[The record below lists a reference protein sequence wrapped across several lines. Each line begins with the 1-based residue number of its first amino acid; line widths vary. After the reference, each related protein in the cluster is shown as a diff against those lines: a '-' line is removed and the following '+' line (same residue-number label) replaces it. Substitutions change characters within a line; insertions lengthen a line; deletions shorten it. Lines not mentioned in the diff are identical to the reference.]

1 MSPRAGGGAF
11 FSRAAAQKLALAAG
25 RAGAAGARCVGD
37 EGRRLARGARSPRS
51 VCGAGRAAGRECR
64 ARGSLPRLTEG
75 AAMLACEVSRL
86 GEGAA

>member
-11 FSRAAAQKLALAAG
+11 FSRAAAQELALAAG

-51 VCGAGRAAGRECR
+51 VCGAGR
-64 ARGSLPRLTEG
+64 G
-75 AAMLACEVSRL
+75 AASP
-86 GEGAA
+86 G